1 MDSVCCHFGKNKK
14 MRQAG
19 ILFMYTNKQI
29 KMSAIEQKIMLIVL

>member
-1 MDSVCCHFGKNKK
+1 MYVAILAKIKK

-29 KMSAIEQKIMLIVL
+29 KMSAIEHKKS